1 MTLLNSIFVYATVLQ
16 AALRNKSVS
25 FSYYVKGV
33 KYNAAFAVTTAPTDP
48 NGVVREADALSLA
61 AFATG
66 LSGVLA
72 PVIFKIKNTWYE
84 ASSMPA

>member
-33 KYNAAFAVTTAPTDP
+33 KYNASFAVMTAADGTNNDI
-48 NGVVREADALSLA
+48 READALSLA

-72 PVIFKIKNTWYE
+72 PVIFKIKSTWYE